1 MPFLNDKNTF
11 TSPVVFDNDLLYKNF
26 FYLNLQLK
34 IV

>member
-26 FYLNLQLK
+26 FIEIYS
-34 IV
+34 